1 MSHSNFTNWSPSFDQ
16 EQGSNISSKLL
27 EDGSYSNS
35 TNWAVS
41 SEAEDPRVAATS
53 YMIYKIG
60 EFIYLNFVFW
70 YFDIVLIIFS
80 YFIFLLLQGPLL
92 PLANEPCS

>member
-1 MSHSNFTNWSPSFDQ
+1 MSYSNFTNWSPSFDQ

-35 TNWAVS
+35 TDWAVS

-60 EFIYLNFVFW
+60 EFISKLC
-70 YFDIVLIIFS
+70 ILI
-80 YFIFLLLQGPLL
+80 
-92 PLANEPCS
+92 E